1 MPAGTQDRQRGDT
14 HEGALSGRGMRC
26 RVCTRCSQQEQHRR
40 EEQKWPAQLERY
52 LEEACRQRYRQ
63 QGKINLWLLP
73 GTDCLRALIAYPRS

>member
-1 MPAGTQDRQRGDT
+1 MPRM
-14 HEGALSGRGMRC
+14 HEMLT
-26 RVCTRCSQQEQHRR
+26 TRTASAERA
-40 EEQKWPAQLERY
+40 KWPAQLERY